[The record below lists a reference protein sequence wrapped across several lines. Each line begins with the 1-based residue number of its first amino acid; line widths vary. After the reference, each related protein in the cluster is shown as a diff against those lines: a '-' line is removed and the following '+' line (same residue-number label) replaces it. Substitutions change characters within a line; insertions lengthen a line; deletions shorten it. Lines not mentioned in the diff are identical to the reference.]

1 MNELW
6 KLMNYKKR
14 SFKVL
19 WWDIWD
25 KKRTDW
31 KKSLSKSIDFNKYAK
46 TSVFK
51 DVNGMGKNI

>member
-1 MNELW
+1 MNELR
-6 KLMNYKKR
+6 KFMNHKKR

-31 KKSLSKSIDFNKYAK
+31 KKIALEVDR
-46 TSVFK
+46 
-51 DVNGMGKNI
+51 D

>member
-1 MNELW
+1 MNH
-6 KLMNYKKR
+6 KKKER

-31 KKSLSKSIDFNKYAK
+31 KKLLSKSIEINKYAK
-46 TSVFK
+46 TSVFR